1 MNFHNTAGAYQDDRY
16 NLILRL
22 EEGGNPHLT
31 PYNDGAGWVT
41 IGVGFNLSDA
51 NVRNHVFAGMGITD
65 TNLINELTV
74 YLRKKY
80 DGFEYPKKDNT
91 TIQNEL
97 NTIMAKYPACSA
109 AFEFASVDQAKT
121 VFNGPNGNDGLVQ
134 TYENRLNNWAI
145 SNHIPAIPESKERLA
160 LLSLCYNGLGALP
173 ASLASAMKSG
183 DRVEAWFAIRYEANY
198 VGLHAIQN
206 GVLNLNSKEMGYYS
220 QGIDRGWARRR
231 YDEANL
237 FGLYDPT
244 APDKLTEAKDIYR
257 MLALHR
263 DEMDAYEKVYGIAFD
278 GSSGTRGNNLG
289 NINAIRQALDPAKS
303 ALLADLNINLNA
315 ADYLSTD
322 IYLDPGR
329 NSASMAI
336 DPNHASILTGSD
348 RNDIFIGAGG
358 NDNLNGGLGNDAYLY
373 QAGDGEDHITDSN
386 GLNAIYV
393 GATKLTG
400 AIEQGT
406 PGLGNH
412 TIWKVN
418 GGEYVYILNPD
429 NNTLTIRGSA
439 LGGATDK
446 IILEGITS
454 LQVAKDRYGIDLPFT
469 EAVAL
474 TTSSLN
480 PYSDPNY
487 TAADGSGNIGE
498 NGSKRINI
506 ALNEAIKPGDVVTL
520 VIAGISGVAQ
530 NLIKLVTGDQ
540 VLDFGSGS
548 ITLNPV
554 AGQNFL
560 SFAILEQG
568 NLDAN
573 ANVTFKAIIASTDAN
588 GVVTTTTSNLY
599 TLNIADS
606 GYAAIDNIVTSN
618 AINGDMNPILN
629 SQGNP
634 ILDNWG
640 NIISDG
646 QVSPGRA
653 DTIYDTSGN
662 DLISAG
668 DGNDTVY
675 KNLSGDDVVNLGA
688 GDDNFYTSLGAIGR
702 VIANGG
708 DGRDYLG
715 AGSGRD
721 IIEGGAGADGLYGS
735 SEGDLLYGDTKID
748 IVAAIANGET
758 QAGTGQQGEWV
769 DAEDGNDQVITGGG
783 NDLIAGGGGDDL
795 IVTGGGNDVI
805 YGDWNSWTKSAL
817 WKDWTVTEKMTTN
830 ANGDQVYNYE
840 ILNVFT
846 EDNLGS
852 GNDTIRAGAGDDVA
866 FGERGD
872 DTIYLGD
879 GNDKSWGGEG
889 NDIILGGAGDDIIHG
904 DNGFEFVPEALHG
917 NDFLDGGDGNDKL
930 YGGAGNDTIY
940 GGAGNDTLV
949 ADSTNQVTAGNN
961 YLNGEDGN
969 DILQGGLG
977 ADTLL
982 GGAGDDEINAR
993 GANSYLDGGDGNDTL
1008 YAERGN
1014 NTLFGGLGNDTLQAK
1029 DGNNYLDGEEGTNK
1043 LIAEG
1048 GNNTLFAGA
1057 GNDVLSAAGGG
1068 NYLEGGDGTNKL
1080 IASGGNN
1087 ELFAGMGDDILSA
1100 GEGNNYLDAG
1110 EGNNEL
1116 VADGG
1121 SNTLFS
1127 GAGNDNLSAAGGG
1140 NYLDAGAGNDTLV
1153 ADGGNNTLLGG
1164 VGDDTMAGKG
1174 GNNYL
1179 EGGVGNNSLYADG
1192 GYNTLIAGTGNDTL
1206 QASGGF
1212 NYLDA
1217 GDGINTLIAGGGN
1230 NQLFAGAG
1238 NDTIVADNG
1247 GNNTL
1252 FGGGGDDSLS
1262 AAGGGNYLDGGDGID
1277 TLIADGGNNTLL
1289 GGAGDDVLIAHGGNN
1304 TLDGGAG
1311 ADLYVFDAGFG
1322 TDHIADSGGG
1332 AGGNTVQF
1340 NFSFAS
1346 SGVVLGIGSLKL
1358 SFANGDVLHI
1368 DGFDPEDPVNSCAIT
1383 TFKFSDRTLS
1393 LQEVLDIGAPD
1404 LIGTTNDDV
1413 LIGTGLNERIY
1424 AMDGNDTVLA
1434 GAGNDTIDGGMGDDV
1449 INAGSGND
1457 MLIGGSGADTLIG
1470 GRGDDSYV
1478 VDNSN
1483 DIIIENANEGIDS
1496 VRSRASYI
1504 LSADVENLT
1513 LEEGAAL
1520 DGTGNALD
1528 NVIQGNEQANV
1539 LLGNAGND
1547 TLDAR
1552 GGDDVLDGGAGAD
1565 IMTGGAGGDTYVV
1578 DNAGDQVIENV
1589 VGQTYNTWWGYQYTV
1604 ADIDTVNASISY
1616 TLGNNVENLNL
1627 TGFASIDGTGNSLDN
1642 VITGNDGANTLA
1654 GDTGNDTLDGG
1665 AGNDT
1670 LSGGDGQDIL
1680 IGGAG
1685 ADVMLGGAGND
1696 VYFVDNAGDQVIESS
1711 AGLTWSGYQWTW
1723 TPQGVQYL
1731 PYSYTIADYE
1741 IVNASINY
1749 TLGANL
1755 EALTL
1760 TGTDNLSG
1768 TGNELNNTI
1777 TGNSGDNV
1785 LSGGAGSDTLIGG
1798 AGNDML
1804 IGGAGDDS
1812 YNVTEVGDVIVEDV
1826 GGGFDQVYSSADI
1839 TLSANIE
1846 RLTLNDGATVGIGN
1860 DSDNYLFGNNA
1871 HNVLDGAAGNDSID
1885 GGAGD
1890 DTISGGDG
1898 NDTIRGGAD
1907 DFVHHYGSALF
1918 SNADT
1923 IDAGAGDDYVDGG
1936 SGSDT
1941 ILGGSG
1947 NDHLYG
1953 GRDDGSE
1960 GGDTLTNDDTI
1971 NGGDGNDYIDGQSG
1985 ADRLYGGAGD
1995 DVIYGGDNSWSSR
2008 YYDSV
2013 SGTFIA
2019 MSNDD
2024 TIDGGDGNDQ
2034 IFGQAGNDILQGGA
2048 GNDVI
2053 DGGTGND
2060 RLDGGTGIDSLAGGQ
2075 GDDVYVVDGN
2085 YARVAGAPTM
2095 NECGDLIPTEKLQWT
2110 TDTVIE
2116 NAGEGYDVVISSG
2129 SYALTD
2135 NVEELRLTFDPTM
2148 AMTDPQRYADM
2159 IAFGQDGTGNALD
2172 NVIIGNEL
2180 NNRLDGGAGA
2190 DTLQGG
2196 AGNDT
2201 YVVDQAGDT
2210 IIEQANAGIDTV
2222 ESSIDYTLAA
2232 ELENLTLLGGAVS
2245 GIGNAA
2251 NNVISGNAG
2260 YNALYGGA
2268 GNDTLIANGG
2278 GDYLEGGAGND
2289 RYVFRLGDGGVTV
2302 SDAQGADT
2310 VFIGN
2315 DLTVANLKASRS
2327 GNDLILSVIGTTDSI
2342 TITNW
2347 LAQLEGVN
2355 RIEFCD
2361 GSALDYAGINTLLNA
2376 PPVANAD
2383 AVTVYEDSGANSIP
2397 GALLLANDTDPN
2409 VGDILSIVGV
2419 DALSAQGN
2427 TVVLDATG
2435 NVMFDIGNKYQSLA
2449 AGQTLVDSFNY
2460 TISDDK
2466 GATASSVVNVTI
2478 TGVNDA
2484 PVTTADD
2491 ATALQEDVVITA
2503 TGNVLANDTDVDQGT
2518 VLQVANAGVFA
2529 GQYGQ
2534 LTLNADGSYTY
2545 ALDGNSLAVQS
2556 LAEGQVVTETF
2567 AYDATDG
2574 LISTPSTL
2582 TVTITGTND
2591 APVTSVDS
2599 AAVQEDISVTVT
2611 GNVLTNDTDVDQGTV
2626 LSVANAGVFTGQYG
2640 QLTLNADG
2648 SYTYALDNV
2657 SLGVQSLAQGQVVS
2671 ETFAYDATDGLV
2683 STPSTLTVT
2692 ITGTNDAPVTTVDT
2706 AAVQE
2711 DISIA
2716 ASGNVLLNDSDV
2728 DQGTT
2733 LSVVDQITWIN
2744 TPGSSRPTPVFGGP
2758 RMGTYGQLNLA
2769 ANGSYTYTLNND
2781 SLAIQSLAQGQVVTD
2796 TFTYQVSDGI
2806 TSTPSTLTVTITG
2819 TNDAPVVVADTN
2831 AVQEDLS
2838 ITASGNVL
2846 TNDADVDQG
2855 TVLAVAN
2862 AGVFV
2867 GQYGQLTLLAD
2878 GSYTYALDNS
2888 SLGVQSLAEGQ
2899 VVTETFAYQATD
2911 GITSTPSTLTLTIT
2925 GTNDAPVTTVDTA
2938 AVQEDVTLLTTGNV
2952 LANDSDVDQGTVLS
2966 VVNAGV
2972 FAGQFGQLTLSTD
2985 GSYTYALDN
2994 SSLAVQ
3000 SLAQG
3005 QVVTETFAYQATDG
3019 ITSTPST
3026 LTLTITGTNDA
3037 PVTTVDTAAV
3047 QEDVTLLTTGN
3058 VLANDSDVDQ
3068 GTVLSVVNAGVFAG
3082 QFGQLTLN
3090 ADGSYTYVLDNASLG
3105 VQSLA
3110 QGQVVTETFAYQAS
3124 DGIAATPSTLTVT
3137 ITGTNDA
3144 PVVVADAA
3152 AVQEDLSITA
3162 TGNVLSN
3169 DSDVDQ
3175 GTVLSVVN
3183 AGVFAGQF
3191 GQLTLQADGSYTYAL
3206 DNNALAVQSLAQGQ
3220 IVTETFS
3227 YAATD
3232 GITSTPSTLTVT
3244 ITGTNDVPV
3253 TTVDMAAVQEDVIL
3267 TASGNVLAND
3277 TDVDQ
3282 GTVLSVVNAGV
3293 FAGQYGTLTLNADG
3307 SYTYAL
3313 DNASL
3318 GVQSLAQGQ
3327 VVTETFA
3334 YQATDGITS
3343 TPSTL
3348 TVTITGTN
3356 DAPVTTVDTA
3366 AVQEDLSI
3374 TATGNVLANDTDV
3387 DQGTVLTVAN
3397 AGVFAGQYGQ
3407 LSLLADGSY
3416 TYALDNAS
3424 YKVQSLAAGQT
3435 VTETF
3440 AYQASDGITS
3450 TPSTLTVTITGT
3462 NDAPVVA
3469 TAIADQ
3475 QTLEDMPFSFTV
3487 PADTFY
3493 DIDQGDVL
3501 SYSATMADG
3510 SALPGWLKFD
3520 AVTRTFSGV
3529 PSNWDVAVLNV
3540 SVTATDT
3547 GGLSATDTF
3556 VLDVQN
3562 VNDAPV
3568 VVNHFADQH
3577 VEEDHHFNIS
3587 VPSNT
3592 FDDWDIVHGDSLSL
3606 SATLADGEQLPSWL
3620 KFDAV
3625 TRTFSGHAECSG
3637 NWDILLTAT
3646 DQAGASVSQVFNLSA
3661 GHDHHDAH
3669 CDTPPVDT
3677 TQDEIIT
3684 SSKVNDII
3692 HTGNGADTIVFK
3704 RGDGQDRLYGGI
3716 GTDNTVVLAGGIQI
3730 SDIALSKQ
3738 GNDLILEAGN
3748 NDQINL
3754 RGWYD
3759 TSANYKSVLNLDII
3773 SNAVS
3778 SFSGDSQHSGC
3789 DYSIDQFDFTAIV
3802 TAFDQACGT
3811 SATYQHWNAASSLT
3825 AAHLASGDDSS
3836 LGSSA
3841 FHDASIS
3848 GLLAIGQAAN
3858 QSLGSAQLN
3867 TQSQLN
3873 KQVVGV

>member
-1 MNFHNTAGAYQDDRY
+1 MTITFTDPFKQKLFQVLVSNEIGLDKLGLAYVLSKPVKTGSGWTYGYFQFDLAKGDQADKDRFK
-16 NLILRL
+16 LILESAVDATGKPIIHDATGKL
-22 EEGGNPHLT
+22 
-31 PYNDGAGWVT
+31 
-41 IGVGFNLSDA
+41 DA
-51 NVRNHVFAGMGITD
+51 NKVD
-65 TNLINELTV
+65 ELYANALKLDATS
-74 YLRKKY
+74 L
-80 DGFEYPKKDNT
+80 
-91 TIQNEL
+91 
-97 NTIMAKYPACSA
+97 SA
-109 AFEFASVDQAKT
+109 ADIALVTTALSSDFGKAQIDASVDLTLNKRIAAANTKIALASPDDQTWLQSNQGIIGKLWLCDIINQGNAGLDAFMKGQTSYGYTKQGAMGVDDILGFYFHQRANLVLTTGGLFIDGIEQDPFKRFSAVVSAAGGYSIPNTAAGLEEAKGVLRAYT
-121 VFNGPNGNDGLVQ
+121 YLYVRYEQQLLGSNGKTGAVNTFRELVCKPAEDLVLGDLTAKFGITAPNNYDDVLVGDDKTNIATGGEYQLNGRDGDDILLGEGGDDTLDGGAGND
-134 TYENRLNNWAI
+134 I
-145 SNHIPAIPESKERLA
+145 
-160 LLSLCYNGLGALP
+160 
-173 ASLASAMKSG
+173 
-183 DRVEAWFAIRYEANY
+183 
-198 VGLHAIQN
+198 
-206 GVLNLNSKEMGYYS
+206 
-220 QGIDRGWARRR
+220 
-231 YDEANL
+231 
-237 FGLYDPT
+237 LYGG
-244 APDKLTEAKDIYR
+244 K
-257 MLALHR
+257 
-263 DEMDAYEKVYGIAFD
+263 
-278 GSSGTRGNNLG
+278 
-289 NINAIRQALDPAKS
+289 
-303 ALLADLNINLNA
+303 
-315 ADYLSTD
+315 
-322 IYLDPGR
+322 
-329 NSASMAI
+329 
-336 DPNHASILTGSD
+336 
-348 RNDIFIGAGG
+348 G
-358 NDNLNGGLGNDAYLY
+358 NDTLLGGANNDTYLY
-373 QAGDGEDHITDSN
+373 QSGDGEDHITDSN

-1346 SGVVLGIGSLKL
+1346 SGVVFGIGSLKL

-1383 TFKFSDRTLS
+1383 TFKFADRTLS

-1483 DIIIENANEGIDS
+1483 DTVVENANEGIDS
-1496 VRSRASYI
+1496 VRSSASYI

-1604 ADIDTVNASISY
+1604 ADIDTVNASITY

-1665 AGNDT
+1665 AG
-1670 LSGGDGQDIL
+1670 
-1680 IGGAG
+1680 
-1685 ADVMLGGAGND
+1685 V
-1696 VYFVDNAGDQVIESS
+1696 
-1711 AGLTWSGYQWTW
+1711 
-1723 TPQGVQYL
+1723 
-1731 PYSYTIADYE
+1731 
-1741 IVNASINY
+1741 
-1749 TLGANL
+1749 
-1755 EALTL
+1755 
-1760 TGTDNLSG
+1760 
-1768 TGNELNNTI
+1768 
-1777 TGNSGDNV
+1777 
-1785 LSGGAGSDTLIGG
+1785 
-1798 AGNDML
+1798 
-1804 IGGAGDDS
+1804 
-1812 YNVTEVGDVIVEDV
+1812 
-1826 GGGFDQVYSSADI
+1826 
-1839 TLSANIE
+1839 
-1846 RLTLNDGATVGIGN
+1846 RL
-1860 DSDNYLFGNNA
+1860 
-1871 HNVLDGAAGNDSID
+1871 
-1885 GGAGD
+1885 
-1890 DTISGGDG
+1890 
-1898 NDTIRGGAD
+1898 
-1907 DFVHHYGSALF
+1907 
-1918 SNADT
+1918 
-1923 IDAGAGDDYVDGG
+1923 
-1936 SGSDT
+1936 
-1941 ILGGSG
+1941 
-1947 NDHLYG
+1947 
-1953 GRDDGSE
+1953 
-1960 GGDTLTNDDTI
+1960 
-1971 NGGDGNDYIDGQSG
+1971 
-1985 ADRLYGGAGD
+1985 
-1995 DVIYGGDNSWSSR
+1995 
-2008 YYDSV
+2008 
-2013 SGTFIA
+2013 
-2019 MSNDD
+2019 
-2024 TIDGGDGNDQ
+2024 
-2034 IFGQAGNDILQGGA
+2034 
-2048 GNDVI
+2048 
-2053 DGGTGND
+2053 
-2060 RLDGGTGIDSLAGGQ
+2060 
-2075 GDDVYVVDGN
+2075 
-2085 YARVAGAPTM
+2085 
-2095 NECGDLIPTEKLQWT
+2095 
-2110 TDTVIE
+2110 
-2116 NAGEGYDVVISSG
+2116 
-2129 SYALTD
+2129 
-2135 NVEELRLTFDPTM
+2135 
-2148 AMTDPQRYADM
+2148 QR
-2159 IAFGQDGTGNALD
+2159 FKC
-2172 NVIIGNEL
+2172 E
-2180 NNRLDGGAGA
+2180 
-2190 DTLQGG
+2190 
-2196 AGNDT
+2196 
-2201 YVVDQAGDT
+2201 
-2210 IIEQANAGIDTV
+2210 
-2222 ESSIDYTLAA
+2222 
-2232 ELENLTLLGGAVS
+2232 
-2245 GIGNAA
+2245 AA
-2251 NNVISGNAG
+2251 N
-2260 YNALYGGA
+2260 
-2268 GNDTLIANGG
+2268 D
-2278 GDYLEGGAGND
+2278 
-2289 RYVFRLGDGGVTV
+2289 
-2302 SDAQGADT
+2302 
-2310 VFIGN
+2310 
-2315 DLTVANLKASRS
+2315 
-2327 GNDLILSVIGTTDSI
+2327 
-2342 TITNW
+2342 
-2347 LAQLEGVN
+2347 
-2355 RIEFCD
+2355 
-2361 GSALDYAGINTLLNA
+2361 
-2376 PPVANAD
+2376 
-2383 AVTVYEDSGANSIP
+2383 
-2397 GALLLANDTDPN
+2397 
-2409 VGDILSIVGV
+2409 
-2419 DALSAQGN
+2419 
-2427 TVVLDATG
+2427 
-2435 NVMFDIGNKYQSLA
+2435 
-2449 AGQTLVDSFNY
+2449 
-2460 TISDDK
+2460 
-2466 GATASSVVNVTI
+2466 
-2478 TGVNDA
+2478 
-2484 PVTTADD
+2484 
-2491 ATALQEDVVITA
+2491 
-2503 TGNVLANDTDVDQGT
+2503 
-2518 VLQVANAGVFA
+2518 
-2529 GQYGQ
+2529 
-2534 LTLNADGSYTY
+2534 
-2545 ALDGNSLAVQS
+2545 
-2556 LAEGQVVTETF
+2556 AEG
-2567 AYDATDG
+2567 
-2574 LISTPSTL
+2574 
-2582 TVTITGTND
+2582 
-2591 APVTSVDS
+2591 
-2599 AAVQEDISVTVT
+2599 
-2611 GNVLTNDTDVDQGTV
+2611 
-2626 LSVANAGVFTGQYG
+2626 
-2640 QLTLNADG
+2640 
-2648 SYTYALDNV
+2648 
-2657 SLGVQSLAQGQVVS
+2657 
-2671 ETFAYDATDGLV
+2671 
-2683 STPSTLTVT
+2683 
-2692 ITGTNDAPVTTVDT
+2692 
-2706 AAVQE
+2706 
-2711 DISIA
+2711 
-2716 ASGNVLLNDSDV
+2716 
-2728 DQGTT
+2728 
-2733 LSVVDQITWIN
+2733 
-2744 TPGSSRPTPVFGGP
+2744 
-2758 RMGTYGQLNLA
+2758 RMCA
-2769 ANGSYTYTLNND
+2769 
-2781 SLAIQSLAQGQVVTD
+2781 
-2796 TFTYQVSDGI
+2796 
-2806 TSTPSTLTVTITG
+2806 
-2819 TNDAPVVVADTN
+2819 
-2831 AVQEDLS
+2831 
-2838 ITASGNVL
+2838 
-2846 TNDADVDQG
+2846 
-2855 TVLAVAN
+2855 
-2862 AGVFV
+2862 
-2867 GQYGQLTLLAD
+2867 
-2878 GSYTYALDNS
+2878 
-2888 SLGVQSLAEGQ
+2888 
-2899 VVTETFAYQATD
+2899 
-2911 GITSTPSTLTLTIT
+2911 
-2925 GTNDAPVTTVDTA
+2925 
-2938 AVQEDVTLLTTGNV
+2938 
-2952 LANDSDVDQGTVLS
+2952 
-2966 VVNAGV
+2966 
-2972 FAGQFGQLTLSTD
+2972 
-2985 GSYTYALDN
+2985 
-2994 SSLAVQ
+2994 
-3000 SLAQG
+3000 
-3005 QVVTETFAYQATDG
+3005 
-3019 ITSTPST
+3019 
-3026 LTLTITGTNDA
+3026 
-3037 PVTTVDTAAV
+3037 
-3047 QEDVTLLTTGN
+3047 
-3058 VLANDSDVDQ
+3058 
-3068 GTVLSVVNAGVFAG
+3068 
-3082 QFGQLTLN
+3082 
-3090 ADGSYTYVLDNASLG
+3090 
-3105 VQSLA
+3105 
-3110 QGQVVTETFAYQAS
+3110 
-3124 DGIAATPSTLTVT
+3124 
-3137 ITGTNDA
+3137 
-3144 PVVVADAA
+3144 
-3152 AVQEDLSITA
+3152 
-3162 TGNVLSN
+3162 
-3169 DSDVDQ
+3169 
-3175 GTVLSVVN
+3175 
-3183 AGVFAGQF
+3183 
-3191 GQLTLQADGSYTYAL
+3191 
-3206 DNNALAVQSLAQGQ
+3206 
-3220 IVTETFS
+3220 
-3227 YAATD
+3227 
-3232 GITSTPSTLTVT
+3232 
-3244 ITGTNDVPV
+3244 
-3253 TTVDMAAVQEDVIL
+3253 
-3267 TASGNVLAND
+3267 
-3277 TDVDQ
+3277 
-3282 GTVLSVVNAGV
+3282 
-3293 FAGQYGTLTLNADG
+3293 
-3307 SYTYAL
+3307 
-3313 DNASL
+3313 
-3318 GVQSLAQGQ
+3318 
-3327 VVTETFA
+3327 
-3334 YQATDGITS
+3334 
-3343 TPSTL
+3343 
-3348 TVTITGTN
+3348 
-3356 DAPVTTVDTA
+3356 
-3366 AVQEDLSI
+3366 
-3374 TATGNVLANDTDV
+3374 
-3387 DQGTVLTVAN
+3387 
-3397 AGVFAGQYGQ
+3397 
-3407 LSLLADGSY
+3407 
-3416 TYALDNAS
+3416 
-3424 YKVQSLAAGQT
+3424 
-3435 VTETF
+3435 
-3440 AYQASDGITS
+3440 
-3450 TPSTLTVTITGT
+3450 
-3462 NDAPVVA
+3462 
-3469 TAIADQ
+3469 
-3475 QTLEDMPFSFTV
+3475 
-3487 PADTFY
+3487 
-3493 DIDQGDVL
+3493 
-3501 SYSATMADG
+3501 
-3510 SALPGWLKFD
+3510 
-3520 AVTRTFSGV
+3520 
-3529 PSNWDVAVLNV
+3529 
-3540 SVTATDT
+3540 
-3547 GGLSATDTF
+3547 
-3556 VLDVQN
+3556 
-3562 VNDAPV
+3562 
-3568 VVNHFADQH
+3568 
-3577 VEEDHHFNIS
+3577 
-3587 VPSNT
+3587 
-3592 FDDWDIVHGDSLSL
+3592 
-3606 SATLADGEQLPSWL
+3606 
-3620 KFDAV
+3620 
-3625 TRTFSGHAECSG
+3625 
-3637 NWDILLTAT
+3637 
-3646 DQAGASVSQVFNLSA
+3646 
-3661 GHDHHDAH
+3661 
-3669 CDTPPVDT
+3669 
-3677 TQDEIIT
+3677 
-3684 SSKVNDII
+3684 
-3692 HTGNGADTIVFK
+3692 
-3704 RGDGQDRLYGGI
+3704 
-3716 GTDNTVVLAGGIQI
+3716 
-3730 SDIALSKQ
+3730 
-3738 GNDLILEAGN
+3738 
-3748 NDQINL
+3748 
-3754 RGWYD
+3754 
-3759 TSANYKSVLNLDII
+3759 
-3773 SNAVS
+3773 
-3778 SFSGDSQHSGC
+3778 
-3789 DYSIDQFDFTAIV
+3789 
-3802 TAFDQACGT
+3802 
-3811 SATYQHWNAASSLT
+3811 
-3825 AAHLASGDDSS
+3825 
-3836 LGSSA
+3836 
-3841 FHDASIS
+3841 
-3848 GLLAIGQAAN
+3848 
-3858 QSLGSAQLN
+3858 
-3867 TQSQLN
+3867 
-3873 KQVVGV
+3873 